1 MSAYNGS
8 RIAEGRT
15 RTLDHAAP
23 SSRDRARKLGTFP
36 HQADIGVRGIGSTK
50 VAAFKSA
57 AHALTAVITDLGSVA
72 STYSVRIF
80 CEAPDDELLLV
91 DWLNVLVYEMATH
104 VFQADRKKRE
114 R

>member
-1 MSAYNGS
+1 MRRPPTSDSHGVRKLATCHVEGAVAKDLSLSDQTAAMSRHSRAGLMSAYNGS

-57 AHALTAVITDLGSVA
+57 AHALTAVITD
-72 STYSVRIF
+72 
-80 CEAPDDELLLV
+80 
-91 DWLNVLVYEMATH
+91 
-104 VFQADRKKRE
+104 
-114 R
+114 